1 MELSSHELNFCL
13 HCGVDPVMLRK
24 LGVSND
30 AVRLTIE
37 KLSIKFKHGKNNL
50 TMKGVFTNSEGV
62 MNILYDCLD
71 K

>member
-1 MELSSHELNFCL
+1 
-13 HCGVDPVMLRK
+13 MLRK